1 MFVVKDG
8 VAERRAVSL
17 GEPRAP
23 DVEVT
28 AGIAAGE
35 QVVGEGPRWAA
46 GRTEGEGEVT
56 GVRLRVP

>member
-17 GEPRAP
+17 GEPRGS
-23 DVEVT
+23 DVEVI

-35 QVVGEGPRWAA
+35 QVVVKGPA
-46 GRTEGEGEVT
+46 G
-56 GVRLRVP
+56 LRDGQRVKVK